1 MGVKL
6 ESYFEKAKADGGLS
20 AQMKLA
26 MLTKMS
32 PAKAKDAPDDEA
44 NIKIFEDAMKK
55 IS

>member
-1 MGVKL
+1 MGAKL
-6 ESYFEKAKADGGLS
+6 ESYFEKAKTQGGLS

-32 PAKAKDAPDDEA
+32 PSKAKDAPDNEA
-44 NIKIFEDAMKK
+44 NIAIFEKAMEK